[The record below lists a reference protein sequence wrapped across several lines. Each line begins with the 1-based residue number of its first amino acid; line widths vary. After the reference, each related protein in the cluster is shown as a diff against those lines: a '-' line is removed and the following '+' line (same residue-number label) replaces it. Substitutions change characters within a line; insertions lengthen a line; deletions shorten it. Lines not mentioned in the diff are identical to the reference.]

1 MLNTESYVRVIALDF
16 SKAFDTVRHAH
27 LIRKVNELNIPSNI
41 SGWMASFLEESSH
54 TNICEDETSGSNNIN
69 ASVVQGSALGPLPSI
84 TASDLRTVHHS
95 NVLLKFADDTYLV
108 IPASNVHT
116 TDEEL
121 TNVDNWA
128 KLNNLKLNRNKSKEL
143 IFTPSKFKDIG
154 VCLCR

>member
-1 MLNTESYVRVIALDF
+1 
-16 SKAFDTVRHAH
+16 
-27 LIRKVNELNIPSNI
+27 
-41 SGWMASFLEESSH
+41 MASFLEERSH
-54 TNICEDETSGSNNIN
+54 TTIFEGQTSASNSIN
-69 ASVVQGSALGPLPSI
+69 ASVVQGSALGPSAFII

-128 KLNNLKLNRNKSKEL
+128 KLNNLKLNKNKSKEM
-143 IFTPSKFKDIG
+143 IFTPSKFKVISNNPPLTDGIERVIELRCCG
-154 VCLCR
+154 CNAIS